1 MIGSP
6 IKSFLWFIE
15 PFLIALIIRVLGLTW
30 RTKFEGISRLKH
42 YNFKVLYAFWHE
54 YYIPAVYSNMG
65 SGIGVLVSSSRDG
78 QLSGRVLKILG
89 YKPFMPET
97 GEKETKVL
105 IKLINYGKKGNH
117 IAVTPDGPSGPRRK
131 AKKGVLHIA
140 KRSGLPIFGVS
151 IKAHP
156 VIRFSSWDKLM
167 LPLPFA
173 RIEFS
178 MKGPIKNPTIETLE
192 EYLS

>member
-15 PFLIALIIRVLGLTW
+15 PFLIAFIIRILGLTW
-30 RTKFEGISRLKH
+30 RIKFKGILQLKR
-42 YNFKVLYAFWHE
+42 YNFKVLYVFWHE

-78 QLSGRVLKILG
+78 QLSGRVLKLLG
-89 YKPFMPET
+89 YKPFRPKT
-97 GEKETKVL
+97 GEKEIKAL
-105 IKLINYGKKGNH
+105 INLINYGKNGNH
-117 IAVTPDGPSGPRRK
+117 IAVTPDGPAGPRRK
-131 AKKGVLHIA
+131 VKKGVLYIA
-140 KRSGLPIFGVS
+140 KKTRLPIFAAV

-173 RIEFS
+173 RIEIS
-178 MKGPIKNPTIETLE
+178 MKGPIKNPGIKILE
-192 EYLS
+192 KHLS